1 MLLQLECL
9 VVVSLLDVVKDFN
22 ALPHIGYSGGVV
34 FVETE
39 CLNLVFDALD
49 QVLFVHQSLLL
60 FLKSLNLLYLVVHL
74 EEL

>member
-39 CLNLVFDALD
+39 CLNLVLDALD